1 MSKIKYHSTKD
12 QFTHFSSM
20 TTRWRDMD
28 FRQHINHAAYLTYFE
43 TSRLEF
49 AQKFFDE
56 SHTFIMASL
65 TIDYHNQL
73 THPANLTIGQKVV
86 EVGNKS
92 FKMLGA
98 IFKEEEINP
107 IVTTLATLVCFNY
120 KTQETYTVPE
130 SIKDKFNQ

>member
-1 MSKIKYHSTKD
+1 
-12 QFTHFSSM
+12 
-20 TTRWRDMD
+20 
-28 FRQHINHAAYLTYFE
+28 
-43 TSRLEF
+43 
-49 AQKFFDE
+49 
-56 SHTFIMASL
+56 MASL

-73 THPANLTIGQKVV
+73 THPANLTIGLKVV

>member
-1 MSKIKYHSTKD
+1 MSKIKYYSTKD

-49 AQKFFDE
+49 AQNFFDE
-56 SHTFIMASL
+56 NHTFIMASL

-107 IVTTLATLVCFNY
+107 KLMEQQDTEKQECKQKKR
-120 KTQETYTVPE
+120 KTIRGDIGT
-130 SIKDKFNQ
+130 